1 MDGLYHNPYPPSCFK
16 WLTEEE
22 MEELDVIMVSDDSS
36 RGYILDCNFGKC
48 DFYYLYIY
56 VCFIKCNVSFLCIS
70 EFPLDF
76 IKCSISFL
84 YILEYSHELHDLHK
98 DYLLV
103 TEENILSDYERHLL
117 PDEGFSKPPPNLV
130 PNLCNKTNCTTHY
143 RNLKL
148 YLNMRLRLTNIHCP
162 LSFNKSPRLKNY
174 NNFNS
179 RQGTVANF
187 DFQKDFFMLMSNAVF
202 GKSFLSLCLFVLL
215 SSYVLIH
222 SMIHSLQVKFIYWCL
237 FVLLCSYVLIRS
249 LINSL

>member
-1 MDGLYHNPYPPSCFK
+1 MDGQYHNPYPRSCFK
-16 WLTEEE
+16 WLTEKE

-36 RGYILDCNFGKC
+36 RRYILDCDFGKC

-84 YILEYSHELHDLHK
+84 CILEYSHELHDLHK
-98 DYLLV
+98 DYQFV
-103 TEENILSDYERHLL
+103 TEENILSDDERHLL
-117 PDEGFSKPPPNLV
+117 QDEGFSKPPPNLV
-130 PNLCNKTNCTTHY
+130 PNLCNKTNCITHY

-148 YLNMRLRLTNIHCP
+148 YLNMRLRLTNVHCA
-162 LSFNKSPRLKNY
+162 LSFNKSPRLKYY
-174 NNFNS
+174 NNFNI
-179 RQGTVANF
+179 RQGTAVKI
-187 DFQKDFFMLMSNAVF
+187 DFQKDFFILMSNAVF

-222 SMIHSLQVKFIYWCL
+222 SMIHSLQVKFIYLCL
-237 FVLLCSYVLIRS
+237 FVLLCSYVLIHS